1 MRKRQRRSNSEE
13 EYLKKI
19 YADDIVTVTVSDE
32 DEQNDEYKEKGMTN
46 CTHD

>member
-19 YADDIVTVTVSDE
+19 YADDIVTVSDE
-32 DEQNDEYKEKGMTN
+32 GEQNDEYKEKSMAN